1 MAVWGAEEEEGEG
14 GGGGDGGLGGRVV
27 GWRAVGR
34 HDLDWR
40 TVCQGGMAFVLVKGL
55 LV

>member
-1 MAVWGAEEEEGEG
+1 MTVWGAEEEEGEG
-14 GGGGDGGLGGRVV
+14 EGEGEGGGNGGLGGHVV
-27 GWRAVGR
+27 GW

-55 LV
+55 LM